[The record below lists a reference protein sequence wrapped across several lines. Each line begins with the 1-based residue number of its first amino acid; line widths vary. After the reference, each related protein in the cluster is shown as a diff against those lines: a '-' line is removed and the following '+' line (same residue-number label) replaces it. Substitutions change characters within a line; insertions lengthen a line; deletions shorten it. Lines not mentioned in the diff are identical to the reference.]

1 MASLTCCSAL
11 LKHLWNVQKNKDVV
25 YPVVSQKILQDV
37 VKEYKS
43 NGPTYRQKEV
53 YVMRSSYVHHY
64 RRMVPQ
70 ILDTLEFSTTIHIA
84 Q

>member
-11 LKHLWNVQKNKDVV
+11 LKHLWNVQKNWWCGL
-25 YPVVSQKILQDV
+25 SGCEQKILQDV

-43 NGPTYRQKEV
+43 NGPTYRQKV
-53 YVMRSSYVHHY
+53 YTGDAVIYVHHY

-70 ILDTLEFSTTIHIA
+70 NSDRFAPTTIHIA